1 MDSAGDL
8 DITMLRYNLL
18 EYGDNYYMT
27 SGNLWNYYRDEI
39 SDKASE
45 NNVFIIR
52 QITTYQ

>member
-18 EYGDNYYMT
+18 EYSDNYYMT
-27 SGNLWNYYRDEI
+27 SGNLWNYYRDKI

>member
-18 EYGDNYYMT
+18 EYSDNYYMT

>member
-18 EYGDNYYMT
+18 EHSDNYYMT
-27 SGNLWNYYRDEI
+27 SGNLWNYHRDEI

-52 QITTYQ
+52 QRTTNQ